1 MPLDAHAVGRVIAHG
16 AGNAR
21 AAVHA
26 AGPHKAIDVWSHT
39 AAGIGHQGSTDLLH
53 LPDSGFS
60 STPLSDVPGALKM
73 QAGDLG
79 GAIAEIG
86 NAQGALATTGAVFG
100 ALIAA
105 EQTISTLVSAI
116 PFPAFPAVRVMD
128 FDVGLPHAHNH
139 PPNLIPPAPPVPLP
153 STGPVIAIPY
163 VSGAATVLINGM
175 PAGRC
180 GDVGMGIWCGGF
192 FPMFEIF
199 LGSSSV
205 WIEGARSARI
215 GVDITKH
222 CTFSAPKPSDPPM
235 GPMIGTTVSASPNV
249 IIGGV
254 PMPSLT
260 AMAVGAA
267 MKVAFKGLGKLFG
280 AIKKTGIFSRAG
292 NLPRELAYLSEAD
305 PARRVLGPAR
315 LSHAEEI
322 AAMRRTM
329 EEAGVEVRERP
340 GAMAYAPGVR
350 TGEPGQFI
358 IDPDASYSAW
368 LHEYQHFADDQ
379 AAGWGGFR
387 DLYDNNTRWQRESA
401 AYNKEIE
408 LMEGMGHHDVA
419 DDLRSLRESERSAI
433 YGEEAPEHE

>member
-1 MPLDAHAVGRVIAHG
+1 MPLDAHAVGRAIAHG

-39 AAGIGHQGSTDLLH
+39 AAGIGHQGATDLSH

-60 STPLSDVPGALKM
+60 ATPLSDIPGALKM

-86 NAQGALATTGAVFG
+86 NAQGALATTGAVVG

-105 EQTISTLVSAI
+105 EQTISTLVSTI

-267 MKVAFKGLGKLFG
+267 MKVAFKGLGKV
-280 AIKKTGIFSRAG
+280 I
-292 NLPRELAYLSEAD
+292 
-305 PARRVLGPAR
+305 
-315 LSHAEEI
+315 
-322 AAMRRTM
+322 
-329 EEAGVEVRERP
+329 
-340 GAMAYAPGVR
+340 
-350 TGEPGQFI
+350 
-358 IDPDASYSAW
+358 
-368 LHEYQHFADDQ
+368 
-379 AAGWGGFR
+379 
-387 DLYDNNTRWQRESA
+387 
-401 AYNKEIE
+401 
-408 LMEGMGHHDVA
+408 
-419 DDLRSLRESERSAI
+419 RSLRSAEKAADELAVFRRSSKLAGERPISLRELRMHLGRAGVDTSGYAFRKVTADEAAAAGHGV
-433 YGEEAPEHE
+433 YGWVNTDGAGRVFADAGGRPVINFTDKGLSSLEEGVKTFGHEANHIKDYRAGIKVARERMAEKAGEDLWDKVSGALERRNR